1 MTQADQGMTV
11 NAIMSLIDDYA
22 EVRHKA
28 GHWTY
33 NDKAREARGAVQKAL
48 MGCEEPLF
56 WVRLCSSG
64 GYEGPLHKDRIEA
77 VRKLSGAWSPL
88 YLGATPAPEEV
99 DESLQDLQ
107 EQLHEAQTSLAFYK
121 SRCEQLQKAQNRM
134 RDPERTVVCD
144 ILANGHLL
152 LGSDGQLDADR
163 YKHAT
168 ILVDPERREAARR
181 DESLADIWRNRV
193 SGFVEEFTT
202 DEQARYIADRIVSS
216 LYDLPPRGIA
226 RPDEKPEKHDDP
238 LRALI
243 AQHAALLEQNEYA
256 YFELCYHRTTGWMAW
271 ITDKP
276 MCMPP
281 VVNADRKVLAQ
292 GQGGTPDEAC
302 SDAAGAR
309 QGK

>member
-48 MGCEEPLF
+48 MGCKEPLF

-77 VRKLSGAWSPL
+77 VRKISGAWSPL

-121 SRCEQLQKAQNRM
+121 SRCEQLQKAQIRM

-152 LGSDGQLDADR
+152 HGGDGKL
-163 YKHAT
+163 
-168 ILVDPERREAARR
+168 
-181 DESLADIWRNRV
+181 
-193 SGFVEEFTT
+193 
-202 DEQARYIADRIVSS
+202 
-216 LYDLPPRGIA
+216 
-226 RPDEKPEKHDDP
+226 DDP

-302 SDAAGAR
+302 ADAAAAP